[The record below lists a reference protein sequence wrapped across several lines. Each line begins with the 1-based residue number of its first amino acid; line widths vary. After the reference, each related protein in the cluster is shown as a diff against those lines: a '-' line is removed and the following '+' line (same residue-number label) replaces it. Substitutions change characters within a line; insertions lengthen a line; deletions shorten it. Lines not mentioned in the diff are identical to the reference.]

1 MNRRGLPLLLA
12 LALLA
17 GCGASLEPLPPP
29 AIEEAVS
36 LPETAPAGTLS
47 APALVTEGREPA
59 ENYPLPAILF
69 DCSTPDRM
77 DTSTPLL
84 LAELPEA
91 DAAFYSLE
99 DEKVLIRWEDC
110 TVEFDWLSLTPR
122 QIPPWLDCFDIDGD
136 QENELLVACYIG
148 SGTGV
153 SIEELHILEKGP
165 EKTMTAYTF
174 PEILWQEKVPKLFHA
189 AEISGR
195 TFAVLGRELVEFDG
209 GGLDL
214 ETASSGLIAEFCKEC
229 KNGWNGLQFRGRFCL
244 SQPDRA
250 YPCYVA
256 ETSAQILYENGMFTL
271 QDFHLYSYDQ

>member
-91 DAAFYSLE
+91 DAAF
-99 DEKVLIRWEDC
+99 
-110 TVEFDWLSLTPR
+110 
-122 QIPPWLDCFDIDGD
+122 
-136 QENELLVACYIG
+136 
-148 SGTGV
+148 
-153 SIEELHILEKGP
+153 
-165 EKTMTAYTF
+165 
-174 PEILWQEKVPKLFHA
+174 LF
-189 AEISGR
+189 SGR
-195 TFAVLGRELVEFDG
+195 RKSSDSLGRLYG
-209 GGLDL
+209 G
-214 ETASSGLIAEFCKEC
+214 
-229 KNGWNGLQFRGRFCL
+229 
-244 SQPDRA
+244 
-250 YPCYVA
+250 V
-256 ETSAQILYENGMFTL
+256 
-271 QDFHLYSYDQ
+271 